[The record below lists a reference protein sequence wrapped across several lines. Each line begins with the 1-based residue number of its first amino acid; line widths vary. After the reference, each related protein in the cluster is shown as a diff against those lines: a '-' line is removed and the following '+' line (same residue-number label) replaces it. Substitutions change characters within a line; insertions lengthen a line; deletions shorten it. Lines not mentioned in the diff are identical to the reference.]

1 MSQTML
7 EIQGTLMSPNKQK
20 NYLENLGY
28 ITYGI
33 KDEGYNTWTSGQDQ
47 IILILLFL
55 LKKN

>member
-20 NYLENLGY
+20 KYLEKLGY

-33 KDEGYNTWTSGQDQ
+33 KDEGYNTWTSGQD
-47 IILILLFL
+47 
-55 LKKN
+55 